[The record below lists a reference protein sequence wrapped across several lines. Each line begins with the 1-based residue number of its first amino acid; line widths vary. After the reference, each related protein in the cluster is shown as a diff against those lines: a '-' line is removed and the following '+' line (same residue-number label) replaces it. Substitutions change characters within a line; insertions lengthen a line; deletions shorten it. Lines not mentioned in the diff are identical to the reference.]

1 MISNPKY
8 GWCDFKLRNFRGRP
22 SYLTDVPVDLL
33 DAFIGYYT
41 NGMGMTWFNEEGT
54 EFTLVIN
61 PYSLY
66 VIEEKG
72 KSILYDFSEMIIEKL
87 ARELIDD
94 IEKDLDGWS
103 VEFVITNNQ
112 EEITQHRNEIIE
124 RIAKLKELL
133 ENNKEKYYS

>member
-1 MISNPKY
+1 MIS
-8 GWCDFKLRNFRGRP
+8 
-22 SYLTDVPVDLL
+22 
-33 DAFIGYYT
+33 
-41 NGMGMTWFNEEGT
+41 
-54 EFTLVIN
+54 

-66 VIEEKG
+66 VIEEKE

-103 VEFVITNNQ
+103 VEFVITDNQ

>member
-1 MISNPKY
+1 MISNPKH
-8 GWCDFKLRNFRGRP
+8 GWCDFELRKFKGSP

-41 NGMGMTWFNEEGT
+41 NGMGMAWFDEEGT

-66 VIEEKG
+66 IIEEKEE
-72 KSILYDFSEMIIEKL
+72 SILHDFSEMIIEKL

-94 IEKDLDGWS
+94 IEKDLTSWS
-103 VEFVITNNQ
+103 VEFVISDDQ
-112 EEITQHRNEIIE
+112 EEIAQHRNEIRQ
-124 RIAKLKELL
+124 RIAKLKTLIR
-133 ENNKEKYYS
+133 